1 VGPIIVVDYDPSW
14 PGEFERLKAAIWP
27 ALADVATS
35 IQHVGSTAVK
45 GLAAKPVIDLD
56 VVAPAHQLATCIAR
70 LATLGY
76 QHQGDC
82 GVPQR
87 EAFRSPAGS
96 VSHHLYLCPETS
108 PALANHLAIRDY
120 LRNDAAQARAYG
132 DLKKRLAIEFSNDRA
147 GYVEAK
153 TAFLVAILH
162 KSGLAAETL
171 AEIERINRRPG
182 PA

>member
-14 PGEFERLKAAIWP
+14 PREFERLRAAIWP

-35 IQHVGSTAVK
+35 IEHVGSTAVK

-56 VVAPAHQLATCIAR
+56 IVAPAHELATCITR

-87 EAFRSPAGS
+87 EAFRSPPDPMP
-96 VSHHLYLCPETS
+96 HHLYLCASTS
-108 PALANHLAIRDY
+108 PALANHLAIREY
-120 LRNDAAQARAYG
+120 LRDNPAEAQAYG
-132 DLKKRLAIEFSNDRA
+132 DLKKRLALEFSDDRA

-153 TAFLVAILH
+153 TPWP
-162 KSGLAAETL
+162 K
-171 AEIERINRRPG
+171 IEPRPSRW
-182 PA
+182 PESVRAC